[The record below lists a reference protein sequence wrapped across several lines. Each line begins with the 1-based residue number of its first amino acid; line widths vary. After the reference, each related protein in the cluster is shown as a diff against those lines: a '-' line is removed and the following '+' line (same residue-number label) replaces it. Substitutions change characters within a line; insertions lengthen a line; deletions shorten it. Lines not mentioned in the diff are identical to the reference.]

1 MLAVFL
7 DVKNEFVRIQ
17 QECKSLERKIELY
30 GKERNEEIKDSHV
43 SAMAAITHGIYSG
56 IESILKD
63 ILKYLDGH
71 LPTGSDWQSKLLVRA
86 QNPNPGTREAIIH
99 EKTARSL
106 NDLKGFRHIFR
117 GAYQSSLR
125 PEMVL
130 SMARQTLKVIPT
142 VIREVDVFMEAFEKQ
157 LPAREL
163 TDHSGGPEH

>member
-71 LPTGSDWQSKLLVRA
+71 LPTGSDWLV
-86 QNPNPGTREAIIH
+86 
-99 EKTARSL
+99 
-106 NDLKGFRHIFR
+106 F
-117 GAYQSSLR
+117 
-125 PEMVL
+125 
-130 SMARQTLKVIPT
+130 
-142 VIREVDVFMEAFEKQ
+142 
-157 LPAREL
+157 
-163 TDHSGGPEH
+163 